1 MTLYM
6 KQAVFSWGDKFT
18 VKDEYGQDRY
28 YVQGEVFALGKKLH
42 IYNVHGQEVAFIH
55 QKLLSWMA
63 RYNIEIG
70 GRPVCQVVQELA
82 LLRQK
87 YRVEGLPWRMEGDF
101 WAHEYELYSP
111 SGPVMRLSKEW
122 FTWGDSY
129 ELDIAEPGDELLCL
143 CVALAVDCALA
154 AQQAAS
160 NASTFPGT

>member
-18 VKDEYGQDRY
+18 VKDENGQDRY

-42 IYNVHGQEVAFIH
+42 IYDVQGQEVAFVH

-63 RYNIEIG
+63 RYTIEIG
-70 GRPVCQVVQELA
+70 GRPICQIVQELA

-101 WAHEYELYSP
+101 WAHEYELYGP

-129 ELDIAEPGDELLCL
+129 ALHITSPADELPCL
-143 CVALAVDCALA
+143 CIALAIDA
-154 AQQAAS
+154 ANANAAAAS
-160 NASTFPGT
+160 SAAST